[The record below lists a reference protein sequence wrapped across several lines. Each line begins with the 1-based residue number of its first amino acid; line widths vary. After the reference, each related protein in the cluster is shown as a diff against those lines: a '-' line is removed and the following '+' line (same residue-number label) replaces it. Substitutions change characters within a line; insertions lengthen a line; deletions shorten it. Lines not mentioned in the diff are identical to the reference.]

1 MIDVT
6 RAGFVYTFQGIDR
19 DGKIKWEWTEHN
31 ILPDEGRDYL
41 LNAGLLI
48 GSQFGSWY
56 VSIYSGSYT
65 PQSTDTAAN
74 YASRATEITSE
85 YSEANR
91 ILLVPDALSGGT
103 YANIGSPAVFT
114 FTGPVTVR
122 GGGIHSAAGK
132 GATTGVLLSI
142 VAAPSPKSFDT
153 GEQLK
158 VIAGL
163 TLTSA

>member
-1 MIDVT
+1 MIET
-6 RAGFVYTFQGIDR
+6 AQLGFVYTFQGIDR

-56 VSIYSGSYT
+56 ISIYSGSYT

-74 YASRATEITSE
+74 YASRATEITSG
-85 YSEANR
+85 YSETSR
-91 ILLVPDALSGGT
+91 VLLVPDALSGGT
-103 YANIGSPAVFT
+103 YANVGSPAVFT

-132 GATTGVLLSI
+132 GSTTGVLLSI
-142 VAAPSPKSFDT
+142 VAAPSPKFFDT

-158 VIAGL
+158 VISGL